1 MRGLSIKLKLPLLIG
16 GLVVVVTGVYA
27 VAAYRAMARAAVTV
41 ATGRLTTVTDQL
53 AQVLHASRNQL
64 VAHLDSIA
72 RQPALVTYL
81 ARPGASRSRVAL
93 AALVP
98 PPDRSSGVAG
108 VALWSADRRRL
119 LSQGEAPRRGLTA
132 DSALLRAAATADTAV
147 VGAFRTVGDSLA
159 YPVAARVGTPGRI
172 QGYVVEWRWLAGSA
186 RAREQW
192 NQLVGAS
199 AHVYIGNADGD
210 VWTDLT
216 HPVAAPPVD
225 LTHATGLVRYDRPGV
240 GPSYAAA
247 RPIDGS
253 PWLVLVEYPVQ
264 AVLAPA
270 RLVLSRLMLIGAI
283 VLLLGL
289 AAAWAVSRTLTRP
302 LVRLTHAAEAVAAGD
317 YTQLVGS
324 DSRGDELGRLATAFD
339 VMVTRVGEAQ
349 QRLEDRVRARTA
361 ELQERNEEL
370 EAFAYSISHDLRA
383 PLRAMGGFSQ
393 ALLEDYGERLDQ
405 TGRQYAERVVAGAT
419 VMDQLIRDLLSY
431 SRITRSEL
439 RLAPLDLRRVMQS
452 ATEQVADDVAARHA
466 RMVVNEPL
474 PAVVGHETTLAQVL
488 ANLLANAI
496 KFVPPERTPEVRVR
510 AELRDGRVRLW
521 VEDNGIGIAP
531 EHHERIFRVFERLNP
546 AEDYPGTGIGLAI
559 VRKGVERMGGRVGV
573 ESQRGGGSKFWIE
586 LSQVEAVD
594 DRERHSH
601 SAG

>member
-1 MRGLSIKLKLPLLIG
+1 MRGLSIRLKLPLLIG
-16 GLVVVVTGVYA
+16 GLVVLVTGVYA

-53 AQVLHASRNQL
+53 AQALHTSRNQL

-72 RQPALVTYL
+72 R
-81 ARPGASRSRVAL
+81 RPEIAKYIAHAGASSTAAL
-93 AALVP
+93 AALAP
-98 PPDRSSGVAG
+98 PPERAQSVAG
-108 VALWSADRRRL
+108 VGLWSADHRRL
-119 LSQGEAPRRGLTA
+119 LSQGDAPRRLTV
-132 DSALLRAAATADTAV
+132 DSTLLQAAATADSAV
-147 VGAFRTVGDSLA
+147 IGPFHVVGDSIVYA
-159 YPVAARVGTPGRI
+159 IAARVGARDRI
-172 QGYVVEWRWLAGSA
+172 RGYVVEWRWAVGTA
-186 RAREQW
+186 RSREQT
-192 NQLVGAS
+192 NQLVGTN
-199 AHVYIGNADGD
+199 AHIYLGNIGGD
-210 VWTDLT
+210 IWSDLT
-216 HPVAAPPVD
+216 RPVAGPPVD
-225 LTHATGLVRYDRPGV
+225 VTHATGLLRYDRPGV
-240 GPSYAAA
+240 GPTYAVA
-247 RPIDGS
+247 RHIEGS

-270 RLVLSRLMLIGAI
+270 RLALSRLALIGVI
-283 VLLLGL
+283 ILVLGL
-289 AAAWAVSRTLTRP
+289 AATWLLSRRLTRP
-302 LVRLTHAAEAVAAGD
+302 LAQLTHAAEAVAAGD
-317 YTQLVGS
+317 YTQSVGS
-324 DSRGDELGRLATAFD
+324 DPRGDELGRLATAFD
-339 VMVTRVGEAQ
+339 TMVQRVAEAQ
-349 QRLEDRVRARTA
+349 HRLEDRVRARTA

-393 ALLEDYGERLDQ
+393 ALLEDYGERLDA
-405 TGRQYAERVVAGAT
+405 TGRQYAERVVAGANT
-419 VMDQLIRDLLSY
+419 MDQLIRDLLTY

-439 RLAPLDLRRVMQS
+439 RLTPLDLQRAMQS

-466 RMVVNEPL
+466 HLVVDEPL

-496 KFVPPERTPEVRVR
+496 KFVPAERTPEVHVR
-510 AELRDGRVRLW
+510 AERRDGRVRLW

-573 ESQRGGGSKFWIE
+573 ESQPGGGSRFWIE
-586 LSQVEAVD
+586 LSLVEAVD
-594 DRERHSH
+594 DREQHSH

>member
-1 MRGLSIKLKLPLLIG
+1 
-16 GLVVVVTGVYA
+16 
-27 VAAYRAMARAAVTV
+27 
-41 ATGRLTTVTDQL
+41 
-53 AQVLHASRNQL
+53 
-64 VAHLDSIA
+64 
-72 RQPALVTYL
+72 
-81 ARPGASRSRVAL
+81 
-93 AALVP
+93 
-98 PPDRSSGVAG
+98 
-108 VALWSADRRRL
+108 
-119 LSQGEAPRRGLTA
+119 
-132 DSALLRAAATADTAV
+132 
-147 VGAFRTVGDSLA
+147 
-159 YPVAARVGTPGRI
+159 
-172 QGYVVEWRWLAGSA
+172 
-186 RAREQW
+186 
-192 NQLVGAS
+192 
-199 AHVYIGNADGD
+199 
-210 VWTDLT
+210 
-216 HPVAAPPVD
+216 
-225 LTHATGLVRYDRPGV
+225 
-240 GPSYAAA
+240 
-247 RPIDGS
+247 
-253 PWLVLVEYPVQ
+253 
-264 AVLAPA
+264 
-270 RLVLSRLMLIGAI
+270 
-283 VLLLGL
+283 
-289 AAAWAVSRTLTRP
+289 VSRTLTRP

>member
-16 GLVVVVTGVYA
+16 GLVVAVTGVYA

-53 AQVLHASRNQL
+53 AQALHTSRNQL
-64 VAHLDSIA
+64 VAHVDSIA
-72 RQPALVTYL
+72 SRPPIAAYLGRPA
-81 ARPGASRSRVAL
+81 ASRSAAAL

-98 PPDRSSGVAG
+98 PEERGQSIAG

-119 LSQGEAPRRGLTA
+119 LSQGEAPRRGLAA
-132 DSALLRAAATADTAV
+132 DSTLLQAAAKSDSAV
-147 VGAFRTVGDSLA
+147 IGLFHLAGDSIA
-159 YPVAARVGTPGRI
+159 YPVAARVGTSARPL
-172 QGYVVEWRWLAGSA
+172 GYVVEWRWVVGTA
-186 RAREQW
+186 RSREQT
-192 NQLVGAS
+192 NQLVGTN
-199 AHVYIGNADGD
+199 AHIYLGNTGGD
-210 VWTDLT
+210 IWSDLT
-216 HPVAAPPVD
+216 RPVAGPPVD
-225 LTHATGLVRYDRPGV
+225 VTHATGLLRYDRAGV
-240 GPSYAAA
+240 GPTYAVA
-247 RPIDGS
+247 RHIDGS

-270 RLVLSRLMLIGAI
+270 RIALSRLALIGVI
-283 VLLLGL
+283 ILVLGL
-289 AAAWAVSRTLTRP
+289 AATWALSRTLTRP
-302 LVRLTHAAEAVAAGD
+302 LTGLTHAAETVAAGD
-317 YTQLVGS
+317 YAPLVGINP
-324 DSRGDELGRLATAFD
+324 DPRGDELGRLAAAFD
-339 VMVTRVGEAQ
+339 TMVQRVAESQ

-393 ALLEDYGERLDQ
+393 ALLEDYGDKLDQ
-405 TGRQYAERVVAGAT
+405 TGKQYAERVVAGANT
-419 VMDQLIRDLLSY
+419 MDQLIRDLLAY

-439 RLAPLDLRRVMQS
+439 RLTSLDLHHAMQS
-452 ATEQVADDVAARHA
+452 ATEQVANEVAARHA
-466 RMVVNEPL
+466 RLVVDEPL
-474 PAVVGHETTLAQVL
+474 PEVVGHETTLAQVL

-496 KFVPPERTPEVRVR
+496 KFVPAERTPDVHVR
-510 AELRDGRVRLW
+510 AERRDGRVRVW

-573 ESQRGGGSKFWIE
+573 ESPPGGGSRFWID
-586 LSQVEAVD
+586 LSQAEAVD
-594 DRERHSH
+594 ERHSH